1 LATERTSYKV
11 ISTWLEMSWLLVVV
25 VQDSI
30 DREGGI
36 GVVVHPVCHILV
48 GWRNV
53 SSRKIGMSMDILCLV
68 KYFVIS
74 SCLIEVV

>member
-1 LATERTSYKV
+1 LATEMTSYKV
-11 ISTWLEMSWLLVVV
+11 ISTWLEMSWLLVV
-25 VQDSI
+25 QDSI

-36 GVVVHPVCHILV
+36 DVVVYPVCHILV

-68 KYFVIS
+68 KYLVIS
-74 SCLIEVV
+74 SCLIEVL

>member
-1 LATERTSYKV
+1 MATEMISYKV
-11 ISTWLEMSWLLVVV
+11 ISTWLEMSWLLVV
-25 VQDSI
+25 QDSI

-36 GVVVHPVCHILV
+36 GVVVYPVCHILV

-68 KYFVIS
+68 KYLVIS
-74 SCLIEVV
+74 SCLIEVL

>member
-1 LATERTSYKV
+1 MTSYKV
-11 ISTWLEMSWLLVVV
+11 ISTWLEMSWLLVV
-25 VQDSI
+25 QDSI

-36 GVVVHPVCHILV
+36 GVVVYPVCHILV

-53 SSRKIGMSMDILCLV
+53 LSRKIGMSMDILCLV

-74 SCLIEVV
+74 SCLIEVL